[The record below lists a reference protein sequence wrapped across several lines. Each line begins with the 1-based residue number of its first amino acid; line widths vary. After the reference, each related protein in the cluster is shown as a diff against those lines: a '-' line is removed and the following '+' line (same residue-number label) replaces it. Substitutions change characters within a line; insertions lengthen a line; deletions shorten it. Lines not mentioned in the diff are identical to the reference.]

1 MKTFSVVNLI
11 LDLLFEFM
19 HKLMVY
25 FLPCDH
31 VFWKMCKYWGQRGK
45 IIDRTGQG
53 SRENFLGRTQEEL
66 TSKGIALGVMAWE

>member
-31 VFWKMCKYWGQRGK
+31 VF
-45 IIDRTGQG
+45 
-53 SRENFLGRTQEEL
+53 
-66 TSKGIALGVMAWE
+66 